1 MRVHPE
7 CELVAQSPLDRMA
20 SLYCDGLG
28 GLHALL
34 LERDT
39 LKEAKNGSRPH
50 QGQDTWVSYNCCHQ
64 PVLGPQR
71 QDLW

>member
-1 MRVHPE
+1 MRARPE

-28 GLHALL
+28 GLHVLL

-39 LKEAKNGSRPH
+39 LKEAKNGSNPTGARTP
-50 QGQDTWVSYNCCHQ
+50 GSLTTCHQ
-64 PVLGPQR
+64 PVLDSQR